1 MKTDTCEL
9 RFQVF
14 RRVKFQ
20 IFLVKHST
28 HHPEVYVKTSA
39 IFFFFIKYYSL
50 DIILNYNII
59 ACNFPR
65 NVLGKTILPPL
76 SVLVNPEPMYH
87 YSQTSPVMSSMQQ
100 QQMLQIQC
108 HSRPLLY
115 RPSQQYTGQQP
126 SVDGGYCSMTQDSL
140 RESDIAT
147 ADAQ

>member
-1 MKTDTCEL
+1 MQPAGEQYQENAGESDNVDSSIDTERTDP
-9 RFQVF
+9 QV
-14 RRVKFQ
+14 
-20 IFLVKHST
+20 
-28 HHPEVYVKTSA
+28 TSA
-39 IFFFFIKYYSL
+39 PLPIPIQSHM
-50 DIILNYNII
+50 
-59 ACNFPR
+59 
-65 NVLGKTILPPL
+65 GKTVLPPL

-140 RESDIAT
+140 RDSDIAA